1 MKKRSLIALAII
13 FFIIA
18 GCAFFQRQELP
29 VAEISLQP
37 QTSSLTLTK
46 QLKTARSQLPVSVGD
61 ADVQFVMHN
70 ISKDNKTKRTI
81 SWHSSLP
88 QPYAV
93 LEYRE
98 HLQHEFIT
106 LPANN
111 YEFMTDQ
118 GIKYQH
124 VVKLSGLKPDTS
136 YEYRVGDGD
145 HRTTW
150 EVFHTDSGIR
160 TKALIF
166 PDSQGADYKMWEK
179 NAQTAWKKNPDAQF
193 FINMGDLVDNGQ
205 QFWQWARWLD
215 GVSGMI
221 DKIPLA
227 PISGNHEDYTLD
239 WKMTEPHT
247 YLNMFTLP
255 GNEVAG
261 FDEYFYS
268 YDYGDVHFTVL
279 DTQKDELAQFKP
291 DLFAR
296 QLAWAEKDLAATD
309 KKWKVVLMHKHIF
322 SFRVNGAFNDIA
334 ETFMPLFDKYNVD
347 VVFTGHIHSY
357 RRTVPFYKGE
367 PSEKG
372 TIYISTGAAGER
384 LRINGPPRIAVEAA
398 INPYQSLPNY
408 LVLETNGDIMQIQAF
423 SQKGEQFDSVQLK
436 K

>member
-70 ISKDNKTKRTI
+70 ISKDNKTNRTI

-93 LEYRE
+93 LEYRD
-98 HLQHEFIT
+98 HLQQEFIT

-118 GIKYQH
+118 GRKYQH

-150 EVFHTDSGIR
+150 ETFHTDSGIR
-160 TKALIF
+160 TKTLIF

-179 NAQTAWKKNPDAQF
+179 TAQTAWKKNPDAQF

-255 GNEVAG
+255 GNGVAG

-367 PSEKG
+367 PAEKG

-398 INPYQSLPNY
+398 INPHQSLPNY
-408 LVLETNGDIMQIQAF
+408 LVLETNEDIMHIQAF
-423 SQKGEQFDSVQLK
+423 SQNGEKFDSVQLK